1 MAKYSRLVSFLY
13 ISLKSFFMP
22 TIIQITLP
30 TTRLKTLS
38 KKSHASSQPVTSV
51 DVPVLLS
58 GTQVGRSASA
68 TPDTTIEIASSSE
81 SKTGIPASLKKEER
95 RIYANLPIRA
105 DRFPLTIQE
114 SVYRERSIERSRRDW
129 G

>member
-1 MAKYSRLVSFLY
+1 
-13 ISLKSFFMP
+13 MP
-22 TIIQITLP
+22 TFIQVTLP

-38 KKSHASSQPVTSV
+38 KRSHASSQPVTST